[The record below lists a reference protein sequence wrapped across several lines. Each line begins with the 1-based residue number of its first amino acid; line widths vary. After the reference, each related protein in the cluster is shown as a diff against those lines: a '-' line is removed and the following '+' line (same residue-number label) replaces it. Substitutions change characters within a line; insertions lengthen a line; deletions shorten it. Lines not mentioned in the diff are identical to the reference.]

1 MLVTSNYKKNDI
13 IGIKLSTG
21 EEVVARFDK
30 FDSSTKDKTL
40 NIVKPTVLTLNPQ
53 NGQAMLIPWLMS
65 IDVKSTDAVS
75 VSQDQIVALYK
86 PAKGIADVYMQGS
99 SGIAMPTSANTE
111 KLTGLL

>member
-30 FDSSTKDKTL
+30 FEVVKNNFSNKAKAL
-40 NIVKPTVLTLNPQ
+40 YIVKPTVLTLNPQ

-65 IDVKSTDAVS
+65 IDTNSSEPIKIRKEHIITTNKPNKSLSDAYI
-75 VSQDQIVALYK
+75 QNTT
-86 PAKGIADVYMQGS
+86 GIAPAS
-99 SGIAMPTSANTE
+99 SL
-111 KLTGLL
+111 KL

>member
-21 EEVVARFDK
+21 EEVVARFDQ

-65 IDVKSTDAVS
+65 LDVHSSEPVT
-75 VSQDQIVALYK
+75 VSQDQIVAMYK
-86 PAKGIADVYMQGS
+86 PSKGIADVYLQGS
-99 SGIAMPTSANTE
+99 SGIAMPNRSDTE